1 MDVDGC
7 AETEGDSDGALVGQ
21 MEILNN
27 SNKRCSCKPSARHPG
42 FEVIMVTLH
51 SYLGLIDGEWLGAED
66 GCTLGTTE
74 GTAEGDA
81 LGPAEGLLL
90 GSLEGETEGCSLG
103 LTEG

>member
-21 MEILNN
+21 MEIL
-27 SNKRCSCKPSARHPG
+27 
-42 FEVIMVTLH
+42 
-51 SYLGLIDGEWLGAED
+51 GLIDGEWLGAED
-66 GCTLGTTE
+66 GWLLGTIE
-74 GTAEGDA
+74 GTAEGDT